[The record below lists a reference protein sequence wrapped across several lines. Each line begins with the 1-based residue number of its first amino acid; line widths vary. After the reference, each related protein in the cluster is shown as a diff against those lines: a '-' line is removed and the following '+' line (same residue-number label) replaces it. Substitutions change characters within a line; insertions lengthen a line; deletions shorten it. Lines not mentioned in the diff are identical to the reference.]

1 MATAM
6 PNINGAPTAKIRS
19 KRNAENSWTRIPAST
34 SEELE
39 LILSAPKRAPSAAV
53 PMAKIAEKEIKR
65 RPIRVWSV
73 AIKYAAIVPRKLDL
87 VVIEPAVVVCE
98 IAVEELESIAVITQ
112 ITLTVCLFNR
122 ETSLLH

>member
-1 MATAM
+1 
-6 PNINGAPTAKIRS
+6 
-19 KRNAENSWTRIPAST
+19 
-34 SEELE
+34 
-39 LILSAPKRAPSAAV
+39 
-53 PMAKIAEKEIKR
+53 MAKIAEKEIKS

-73 AIKYAAIVPRKLDL
+73 AIKYAAIVPRKVDL
-87 VVIEPAVVVCE
+87 VVAEPAVVGCE